1 MKTVSTIL
9 LIVGTM
15 IAATIAAPAPAP
27 APNAEPQSPGG
38 CGRFY
43 CIRRGDTAAP
53 AAAAVN

>member
-15 IAATIAAPAPAP
+15 IAATIAAPAPV
-27 APNAEPQSPGG
+27 PNAEPQSPGG

-53 AAAAVN
+53 AAAVN